1 MSSFTLTKRT
11 DSPKKE
17 GRKSRNSEVLMM
29 DHDDMRMKIRHLH
42 LERRMTQKQLAD
54 AMHVSCSLIGH
65 IERGSRKPSLETLVS
80 LSKVLNIPVD
90 DLLS

>member
-65 IERGSRKPSLETLVS
+65 I
-80 LSKVLNIPVD
+80 
-90 DLLS
+90 